1 MTALRCLPNACH
13 HPVDTCA
20 ARAALPACFLTSH
33 VALFPAPSAVVWY
46 GVTLVC
52 FLFWQQLMELDNQYV
67 SELKNMQ
74 ADLSRNEADDKKK
87 RNIEKLKATFN
98 QGGRQCVLGRV
109 SDLCKVAVR
118 ALAAPAPSASP
129 AHPCCVR
136 PISSCV
142 QGRAH

>member
-1 MTALRCLPNACH
+1 
-13 HPVDTCA
+13 
-20 ARAALPACFLTSH
+20 
-33 VALFPAPSAVVWY
+33 
-46 GVTLVC
+46 
-52 FLFWQQLMELDNQYV
+52 MELDNQYV

>member
-1 MTALRCLPNACH
+1 MPATTQSTHALLVRRCR
-13 HPVDTCA
+13 
-20 ARAALPACFLTSH
+20 RAP

-142 QGRAH
+142 QAAQG